1 MSKKFPTLKRESKFR
16 SQWVKFSNKTSISTT
31 HYNKI
36 KSKERTLKAAR
47 EKKFPTYKRT
57 IISLS
62 VNFSVESFR
71 PGESRMIYLK
81 CWKKER
87 NLPIKSISP
96 SKAVLQKLKTDKD
109 FPKQTK
115 AEGVHH
121 HFICL
126 IRNDKKDFF

>member
-1 MSKKFPTLKRESKFR
+1 MSEEIMCELWNTIKKDNLYVIEVLEREVREKGQKAYFKIMSKKFPTLKRDSKFR

-81 CWKKER
+81 C
-87 NLPIKSISP
+87 
-96 SKAVLQKLKTDKD
+96 
-109 FPKQTK
+109 
-115 AEGVHH
+115 
-121 HFICL
+121 
-126 IRNDKKDFF
+126 